1 LEIVHAIDMLVNGG
15 LAYSETLREYGERKT
30 RQTNFVDDLFSFVYD
45 P

>member
-1 LEIVHAIDMLVNGG
+1 MLVKGR
-15 LAYSETLREYGERKT
+15 LAYFETLREYGEGKP